1 MKMHRSIK
9 IFYSFFII
17 LLVTSCS
24 QEKGIKK
31 RTIQEDILTNK
42 NSFFYVNVK
51 NYPKKNKKLPIGI
64 FDSGTGGLTVLDA
77 IVNSDLFDNSDHSAS
92 VKGDTKRDF
101 DEECF
106 IYLGDKANMPYG
118 EYAGNNKTDLLK
130 EHVIKDMQFLLGN
143 KYYRNEYD
151 NKPQVDKQPM
161 KALVIACNTATA
173 YGKTDIE
180 DFIERAGIDL
190 KVIGVIG
197 AGVRG
202 ALETI
207 EKDENT
213 IVGIMATAGTVASN
227 GYPNTVIEQKEKLGY
242 KGKIES
248 YQQAGIG
255 LAAAIDGEVDYL
267 NPELTA
273 PRDNYRGPSF
283 KNEKA
288 KIDKNILNRY
298 DFDYSNNH
306 ILLEG
311 SKDNPTRIQLNSI
324 RNYIAYHVISLL
336 EKIKSSGT
344 ENKLEAVILGC
355 THFPF
360 FMKEFQGEYKRAYNL
375 KEKGN
380 FVYRSFMAQEI
391 RLIDPAINT
400 AKELYAYLDESQLFN
415 NDDIMNSEFYIS
427 VPNSLNSNNI
437 IDENGNF
444 IYEYKYGRD
453 AGYIQEYVK
462 RVPFSRRSL
471 SNDLIER
478 LSKQIP
484 FTFELI
490 KSFDHNNPKTKFLSE
505 KERI

>member
-1 MKMHRSIK
+1 MRIHKSIK

-24 QEKGIKK
+24 QEKEIKK
-31 RTIQEDILTNK
+31 TTIQEDILTNK
-42 NSFFYVNVK
+42 NSFFYVDVK

-77 IVNSDLFDNSDHSAS
+77 IVNSDQFDNSDHSAS
-92 VKGDTKRDF
+92 AKGDAKRDF

-118 EYAGNNKTDLLK
+118 EYSGNSKTALLK

-143 KYYRNEYD
+143 KYYRNKNDDE
-151 NKPQVDKQPM
+151 PQVDKQPM

-180 DFIERAGIDL
+180 DFIERAGLNL

-207 EKDENT
+207 EKNENAV
-213 IVGIMATAGTVASN
+213 VGIMATAGTVTSN

-267 NPELTA
+267 DPELIS

-283 KNEKA
+283 NNEKA
-288 KIDKNILNRY
+288 KIDKNILSRY
-298 DFDYSNNH
+298 GFDYSNNH
-306 ILLEG
+306 ILLNG
-311 SKDNPTRIQLNSI
+311 SKDNPTIVQLNSI

-336 EKIKSSGT
+336 EKIKSSGA
-344 ENKLEAVILGC
+344 ENKLKTVILGC

-360 FMKEFQGEYKRAYNL
+360 FMDEFQGEYKRAYNL

-380 FVYRSFMAQEI
+380 FVYRSFMAEEI
-391 RLIDPAINT
+391 PLIDPAINT
-400 AKELYAYLDESQLFN
+400 AKELYAYLSESKLFN
-415 NDDIMNSEFYIS
+415 NNDIIKSEFYIS

-437 IDENGNF
+437 IDENGKF
-444 IYEYKYGRD
+444 TYQYKYGRD
-453 AGYIQEYVK
+453 AGYIQEYVV

-471 SNDLIER
+471 SDDLIER
-478 LSKQIP
+478 LSEQIP
-484 FTFELI
+484 FTFKLLE
-490 KSFDHNNPKTKFLSE
+490 SFDRNNPKTEFLTE

>member
-1 MKMHRSIK
+1 MRIHKSIK
-9 IFYSFFII
+9 IFYFFFII

-24 QEKGIKK
+24 QEKEIKK
-31 RTIQEDILTNK
+31 TTIQEDILTNK
-42 NSFFYVNVK
+42 NSFFYVDVK

-77 IVNSDLFDNSDHSAS
+77 IVNSDQFDNFDHSAS
-92 VKGDTKRDF
+92 AKGDAKRDF

-118 EYAGNNKTDLLK
+118 EYSGNSKTALLK

-143 KYYRNEYD
+143 KYYRNNYD
-151 NKPQVDKQPM
+151 DKPQVDKQPM

-180 DFIERAGIDL
+180 NFIEKAGLDL

-207 EKDENT
+207 KKNEDAV
-213 IVGIMATAGTVASN
+213 VGIMATAGTVASN
-227 GYPNTVIEQKEKLGY
+227 GYPNTVIEQKDKLGY
-242 KGKIES
+242 RGKIES

-267 NPELTA
+267 NPELTM
-273 PRDNYRGPSF
+273 PRDSYRGPSF
-283 KNEKA
+283 NNEKA
-288 KIDKNILNRY
+288 KIDKNILSRY
-298 DFDYSNNH
+298 DFDYNNNY
-306 ILLEG
+306 LLFEG
-311 SKDNPTRIQLNSI
+311 SKENSTKIQLNSVK
-324 RNYIAYHVISLL
+324 NYIAYHVISLL
-336 EKIKSSGT
+336 EKIKSSRA

-360 FMKEFQGEYKRAYNL
+360 FMDEFQEEYKRAYNL
-375 KEKGN
+375 KEKGV
-380 FVYRSFMAQEI
+380 FIYRRFMAEEI
-391 RLIDPAINT
+391 PLIDPAINT
-400 AKELYAYLDESQLFN
+400 AKELYAYLGESKLFN
-415 NDDIMNSEFYIS
+415 NDDIKKSEFYIS

-444 IYEYKYGRD
+444 TYEYKYGRN
-453 AGYIQEYVK
+453 AGYIQEYVI

-471 SNDLIER
+471 SDDLIER

-490 KSFDHNNPKTKFLSE
+490 KSFDQSNPRTKFLTE